1 MSNLLLTK
9 RRLANYLGVTVRTVD
24 NMRISGEIPAHDYEI
39 TKRAI
44 KLWHPDTINAWLET
58 KRVGVT
64 TTIQA

>member
-9 RRLANYLGVTVRTVD
+9 RRLANYLGVSVSTVD
-24 NMRISGEIPAHDYEI
+24 NMRMAGEIPIHDYEI

-58 KRVGVT
+58 KRVST